1 MERELGSQA
10 MRTRAVMVANA
21 LKRATNRGIRG
32 GTDVE
37 IRLTSGS
44 SMSALTRFGTASS
57 PPNGPDA
64 RLPAAHCDW
73 NRDTRGHR
81 IVELRYA
88 NARAGELTCQAEAV
102 SLADPCLGRSR

>member
-10 MRTRAVMVANA
+10 VRTRAEMIANA
-21 LKRATNRGIRG
+21 LKRATINNRGIRG

-37 IRLTSGS
+37 IRLTSGY
-44 SMSALTRFGTASS
+44 SMGALTRFGTASS

-64 RLPAAHCDW
+64 RLPAAHCNW

-81 IVELRYA
+81 IVGLCYA
-88 NARAGELTCQAEAV
+88 NARAGELT
-102 SLADPCLGRSR
+102 S

>member
-1 MERELGSQA
+1 
-10 MRTRAVMVANA
+10 MVANA

-44 SMSALTRFGTASS
+44 SMGALTRFGTASS
-57 PPNGPDA
+57 PPNGPHA
-64 RLPAAHCDW
+64 RLPAAHCNR
-73 NRDTRGHR
+73 NRDIRGHR

-88 NARAGELTCQAEAV
+88 NAWAGELIRQAEAV